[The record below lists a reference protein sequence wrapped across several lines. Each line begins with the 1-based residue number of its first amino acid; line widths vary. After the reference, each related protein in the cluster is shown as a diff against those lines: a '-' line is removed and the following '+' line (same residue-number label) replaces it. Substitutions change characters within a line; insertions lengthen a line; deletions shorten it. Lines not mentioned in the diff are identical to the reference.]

1 MQHKLS
7 LSFRLREVISEAWT
21 FVIYHCHEKFLNE
34 LVDDI
39 RKQVLILERI
49 NIIKHTEAAPGS
61 SLFTDI
67 SWQLFPPAYLTCHV
81 FFHR

>member
-7 LSFRLREVISEAWT
+7 LSFRLREVISETWAL
-21 FVIYHCHEKFLNE
+21 VIYHCHEKFLNE
-34 LVDDI
+34 FADDI

-49 NIIKHTEAAPGS
+49 IIIKHAEGAPES

-67 SWQLFPPAYLTCHV
+67 SWQLFPPT
-81 FFHR
+81 